1 MNYTVDD
8 NTESKLNFL
17 CVLVV
22 ETFPETH
29 LPQDLGIKYY
39 KISSL
44 LSRSQIIQYICYV
57 HTQKSKSQM
66 CQKFKCNSE
75 GRVCECLPLFYL
87 FLLKFYKEWRK

>member
-17 CVLVV
+17 CVLMV

-29 LPQDLGIKYY
+29 LLQELGIKCY
-39 KISSL
+39 KISYL

-57 HTQKSKSQM
+57 HTEKS
-66 CQKFKCNSE
+66 
-75 GRVCECLPLFYL
+75 
-87 FLLKFYKEWRK
+87 